1 MGLVG
6 VTGGQAEEEVDDLA
20 GVGPAVAVVSEEDD
34 EGSPEFLR
42 VDEGLEVGP
51 EVLELL
57 DVAVDVAY
65 AAHHSGLAAGRGG
78 GGGGGAAEVGF

>member
-34 EGSPEFLR
+34 EGCPEFLW
-42 VDEGLEVGP
+42 VDERFEVGP

-57 DVAVDVAY
+57 DVAVDVTY
-65 AAHHSGLAAGRGG
+65 AAHHSRLG
-78 GGGGGAAEVGF
+78 GGGGGA